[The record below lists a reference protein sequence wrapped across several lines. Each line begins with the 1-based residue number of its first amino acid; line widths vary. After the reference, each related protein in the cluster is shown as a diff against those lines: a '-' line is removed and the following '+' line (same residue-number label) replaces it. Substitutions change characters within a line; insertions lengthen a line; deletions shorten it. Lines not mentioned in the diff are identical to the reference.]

1 MYVQVNDECQ
11 LQSDLHEA
19 YHSNTA
25 HFDGSVI
32 VLEQFQLTHSL
43 LKCAMTEM
51 MVTLRS
57 EDIINSE
64 AL

>member
-1 MYVQVNDECQ
+1 MKPTTD
-11 LQSDLHEA
+11 
-19 YHSNTA
+19 NTA

-51 MVTLRS
+51 MATLRS